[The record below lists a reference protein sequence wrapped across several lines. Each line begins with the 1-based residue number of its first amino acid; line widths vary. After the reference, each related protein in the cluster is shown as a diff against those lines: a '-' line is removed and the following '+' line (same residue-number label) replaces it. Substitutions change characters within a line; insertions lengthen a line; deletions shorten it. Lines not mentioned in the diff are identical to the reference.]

1 MEEMGVIPLLE
12 ERESVED
19 RVAQT
24 LRELI
29 VSGRLP
35 GGTPLV
41 HRELAQRLGVSP
53 TPVRISLTHLER
65 EGLVE
70 VGPTG
75 RAAVTRLS
83 REDFEE
89 IYAARAGLEG
99 LAARVGAVALTDDDI
114 KAMRRLLTGLRRLA
128 REQDVDAYLAKRW
141 ELYATCYR
149 ASGRRRLVDEVER
162 LFVRSERYNRL
173 VLSTAD
179 RFRESVARYAAFLAG
194 LRVPRPGRRRARRP
208 GQHPL
213 GCRSRRA
220 AASVRERAGVS
231 AGDLR
236 AALVD
241 ALRDERRVSDG
252 DSERDLHAS
261 DMTFHRPHRPDVVVY
276 PQTTEEV
283 AAVLALAHE
292 RRVPVTPFG
301 AGSSLEGHVI
311 PVAGGISLDL
321 TRMDRIVEISPDDLT
336 ATVQAGV
343 TRTALE
349 RAAAEHGLMFP
360 VDPGADATL
369 GGMAATNAAGTTTVR
384 YGKMRANVLALEA
397 VLPGGRVVR
406 AGSRAPKTS
415 AGYDLLGLLIGSEG
429 TLGVITELT
438 VRLHGIP
445 EQAVVLRL
453 SFPDVEAACRA
464 ATTIVAAGAGVTRVE
479 LLDAW
484 TITAINAH
492 HGLDLPVGASL
503 FVEAAGSEGTV
514 MSDLELVTQIAES
527 EGSLA
532 VVAERDP
539 TARTRLWAARHASAY
554 ATAAAA
560 PGPAPSLDRH
570 LRPALRAGRRRL
582 VRAAG
587 ARTTRPRRRP
597 GGTRGR
603 RQRPPLADGRPGR
616 PRRGR
621 LVRRADRAARDGCAR
636 PRRHLHRRARDR
648 ARQGARARA

>member
-1 MEEMGVIPLLE
+1 M
-12 ERESVED
+12 
-19 RVAQT
+19 
-24 LRELI
+24 
-29 VSGRLP
+29 
-35 GGTPLV
+35 
-41 HRELAQRLGVSP
+41 
-53 TPVRISLTHLER
+53 
-65 EGLVE
+65 
-70 VGPTG
+70 
-75 RAAVTRLS
+75 
-83 REDFEE
+83 
-89 IYAARAGLEG
+89 
-99 LAARVGAVALTDDDI
+99 
-114 KAMRRLLTGLRRLA
+114 
-128 REQDVDAYLAKRW
+128 
-141 ELYATCYR
+141 
-149 ASGRRRLVDEVER
+149 
-162 LFVRSERYNRL
+162 
-173 VLSTAD
+173 ST
-179 RFRESVARYAAFLAG
+179 
-194 LRVPRPGRRRARRP
+194 
-208 GQHPL
+208 
-213 GCRSRRA
+213 
-220 AASVRERAGVS
+220 
-231 AGDLR
+231 GDLR

-241 ALRDERRVSDG
+241 ALGDERRVSDG
-252 DSERDLHAS
+252 DSERDLHS
-261 DMTFHRPHRPDVVVY
+261 GDMTFHRPQRPDVVVY

-311 PVAGGISLDL
+311 PVEGGISLDL
-321 TRMDRIVEISPDDLT
+321 TRMDRVVEISPDDLT

-479 LLDAW
+479 LLDSW

-514 MSDLELVTQIAES
+514 TSDLELVTQIAES

-560 PGPAPSLDRH
+560 PGRRH
-570 LRPALRAGRRRL
+570 RSTDICVPLSEL
-582 VRAAG
+582 AG
-587 ARTTRPRRRP
+587 AVSFARQELERRGLVAGLVGHAGDGNVHLSLMVDPDDPDEVGSSDELIELLVTDALAR
-597 GGTRGR
+597 GGTCTGEHGIGLGKVHALEREHGDLVPLMRGIKELFD
-603 RQRPPLADGRPGR
+603 PHGIMNPGKVLALG
-616 PRRGR
+616 
-621 LVRRADRAARDGCAR
+621 
-636 PRRHLHRRARDR
+636 
-648 ARQGARARA
+648 